1 MNPVSQRTL
10 TIDRTQQK
18 ETEKALHESKRK
30 HTSILTNMEECYY
43 ELDLTGSFTFANA
56 ATCKNLG
63 RSHSEV
69 IGMNYRD
76 YMSEK
81 TILKTRQVFN
91 TVFLTGQPT
100 KIFECEIID
109 KAGRMHIHEM
119 SVSLMRNT
127 ASEPI
132 GFFGISRDRT
142 ELMQMEMA
150 LRDSE
155 ESYRTVMDMSPDTIT
170 VNRIEDGRYVE
181 VNRAFCDL
189 TGYRSEE
196 VTGRTPTEVNLFV
209 APTDRKRLE
218 AALRHGVVRGL
229 EMQFRDKSGTVSDNL
244 VSARPIQF
252 KGNPCYLFIVTLIT
266 PLKMVQQA
274 LAESEESYRTILESA
289 PYAVVITRISD
300 SQFRQVNSAFCR
312 QTGFSRAETIG
323 RTTFDLEKLI
333 DPSDRKRMLE
343 ILRRDGQVNGMEVC
357 FKAKDGGLLE
367 TLFSAAPIRYKGDDC
382 ILSMTVD
389 ISARKL
395 AERELDQYR
404 QHLEEMVQSRTAEL
418 KAAQQELIKSE
429 KLSVLGQLTATVS
442 HELRNPLGVIRSSNF
457 YLQRHI
463 GDKDDKV
470 PKHFKRIDEQVT
482 LCDAIV
488 SELLEYTRG
497 RNVSLVREDIRPLL
511 KQVIEQLCE
520 DNTIPIGLE
529 QSGDFSAVP
538 HDPEKMR
545 RVFINVIDNAI
556 QAIKAQQR
564 LAKEASRQYDPAISI
579 HAKMQTDHVI
589 IAILDNG
596 VGMNAETLEKAF
608 EPLFTTRARGT
619 GIGLANVKKIVSEH
633 GGEVSLES
641 KLGEG
646 TRMTICLH
654 CT

>member
-1 MNPVSQRTL
+1 
-10 TIDRTQQK
+10 
-18 ETEKALHESKRK
+18 
-30 HTSILTNMEECYY
+30 
-43 ELDLTGSFTFANA
+43 
-56 ATCKNLG
+56 
-63 RSHSEV
+63 
-69 IGMNYRD
+69 
-76 YMSEK
+76 
-81 TILKTRQVFN
+81 
-91 TVFLTGQPT
+91 
-100 KIFECEIID
+100 
-109 KAGRMHIHEM
+109 
-119 SVSLMRNT
+119 
-127 ASEPI
+127 
-132 GFFGISRDRT
+132 
-142 ELMQMEMA
+142 MQMEMA

-170 VNRIEDGRYVE
+170 INRIEDGRYVE

-196 VTGRTPTEVNLFV
+196 VAGRTPTEVNLFV
-209 APTDRKRLE
+209 APNDRKRLA

-229 EMQFRDKSGTVSDNL
+229 EMRFRDKSGTISDSL

-289 PYAVVITRISD
+289 PYAIVITRISD
-300 SQFRQVNSAFCR
+300 AQFRQVNSAFCR

-333 DPSDRKRMLE
+333 DSSDRKRMLE
-343 ILRRDGQVNGMEVC
+343 ILHRDGQVNGLEVC

-389 ISARKL
+389 IGARKL

-404 QHLEEMVQSRTAEL
+404 QHLEEMVQSRTVEL
-418 KAAQQELIKSE
+418 KAAQQELIKGE

-457 YLQRHI
+457 YLQRHM

-497 RNVSLVREDIRPLL
+497 RNVSRVRDDIRPLL
-511 KQVIEQLCE
+511 KQVIEQSCE

-529 QSGDFSAVP
+529 QSGDFSTVP

-564 LAKEASRQYDPAISI
+564 LAKEAARRYDPAISI
-579 HAKMQTDHVI
+579 QATMQSDHVI

-619 GIGLANVKKIVSEH
+619 GIGLANVKKIISEH

-641 KLGEG
+641 RLGEG
-646 TRMTICLH
+646 TRMTIRLP